1 MSNKN
6 TLLEKE
12 EDKITQTIVKQS
24 EEITEKIEEPKK
36 EENLGSTFQPVV
48 KNQTDVMSIFTLLV
62 AIFIGILLII
72 FILLFLFVIFLGMVS
87 LCLSQNIPKN

>member
-24 EEITEKIEEPKK
+24 EEIAEKIEEPKK

-48 KNQTDVMSIFTLLV
+48 KSQTDVMSIFTLLV

-72 FILLFLFVIFLGMVS
+72 FLKECFYYS
-87 LCLSQNIPKN
+87 S

>member
-24 EEITEKIEEPKK
+24 EEIAEKIEEPKK

-48 KNQTDVMSIFTLLV
+48 KSQTDVMSIFTLLV

-72 FILLFLFVIFLGMVS
+72 FILLSLAYISKELMFLV
-87 LCLSQNIPKN
+87 